1 MKLSIAVFLGI
12 ISYSEAIK
20 IMKDMPEYWHEM
32 VSDEFYA
39 DTWGQGYSH
48 NGALGHMNETAYLA
62 DSPLDY
68 YFD

>member
-1 MKLSIAVFLGI
+1 
-12 ISYSEAIK
+12 
-20 IMKDMPEYWHEM
+20 MKDMPEYWHEM